1 MPSVQ
6 NLLVV
11 MATDSD
17 LNFLHLYCCVVF
29 LGTEPDCAV
38 CLPTRASCIN
48 VMAGWVLPTLYS
60 FFVTSHMARFLSSA
74 YMPPVNQPTKLL
86 QVNYYYV
93 KIIVRENMCIVHY
106 SDVKV

>member
-1 MPSVQ
+1 
-6 NLLVV
+6 
-11 MATDSD
+11 MATATD
-17 LNFLHLYCCVVF
+17 LDMNSLHTHILCDI

-93 KIIVRENMCIVHY
+93 KITVRENMCIVHY